1 VIKVLEHIFAI
12 LAAKAFGGPEGAALK
27 LAGPIYNYF
36 KSRYY
41 DKEISRDKGI
51 VQNDLKTLDDSLMD
65 LRQEIKNKNSGNW
78 LDLWKQIGD
87 LRKTVFILSEG
98 VKTPDYNNY
107 KTLRDKVGAKKK
119 IDSSVRELADYIE
132 PLQETVS
139 EFRQKP
145 GKVNNAELDSTNSYA
160 VCLNSTYNKRLEVFD
175 EAIKSFE
182 SDHPGTVI
190 ASKCKKK
197 RSVLAITR
205 KNASN
210 EPEIDTYLGD
220 VKTKLAHNPPEWN
233 PTGLYLNDTSDWK
246 VKSKGTKK
254 VVGTQSQY
262 FFHNLVASCEYVSSQ
277 ELGKLDLNKDA
288 AKATRFTDKYIIKG
302 IVTEEAPQDLVKRVA
317 GFSNPNASVF
327 LYETE
332 KQRLTYNKNNFA
344 TDVFSA
350 YFETSKQPLS
360 MIELLKTLEKNG
372 KISEADLKQK
382 LRLPDNEIDKL
393 DIACA
398 GDGNYAFYDKIS
410 SDINARINSR
420 GGTDYG
426 SV

>member
-41 DKEISRDKGI
+41 DKEISRDKGL
-51 VQNDLKTLDDSLMD
+51 VQTDLKTLDDSLMD

-139 EFRQKP
+139 EFRQKS
-145 GKVNNAELDSTNSYA
+145 GKVNNAELDSTNSYV

-190 ASKCKKK
+190 ARKCKKK

-262 FFHNLVASCEYVSSQ
+262 FFHNLVVSCEYVSSQ

-288 AKATRFTDKYIIKG
+288 AKATRFTDKYVVKG
-302 IVTEEAPQDLVKRVA
+302 IVTEEASQDLVKRVA
-317 GFSNPNASVF
+317 GFSNPNLSVF
-327 LYETE
+327 LYETDK
-332 KQRLTYNKNNFA
+332 KQLTYNENNLA
-344 TDVFSA
+344 TEVFST
-350 YFETSKQPLS
+350 YFQPGTQPVG
-360 MIELLKTLEKNG
+360 MNGILKRFEING
-372 KISEADLKQK
+372 IIPEADLKQS
-382 LRLPDNEIDKL
+382 LRFSDNEVDKL
-393 DIACA
+393 DLLCVRS
-398 GDGNYAFYDKIS
+398 GQFAFYEVAIPA
-410 SDINARINSR
+410 INARIIR
-420 GGTDYG
+420 GEE
-426 SV
+426 